1 MITREQAKK
10 NLISIGVAEPTE
22 EQITSYLNQIGSE
35 TQKEKDKAYKYKE
48 KADKADELQSKLYEI
63 EQGNLSEIEAANKN
77 LEKANQRIA
86 ELEKAQMVVN
96 QKKIVTE
103 KFKVTGEQADKIVKE
118 DGTLDYDVL
127 GQIIADKETAAA
139 QAKEQEIANGS
150 INPGGGNP
158 GGGKQD
164 DKPEDVKNA
173 ESIVFGNKQ
182 SEQSVKDYYVLK

>member
-10 NLISIGVAEPTE
+10 NLISIGVADPTE

-35 TQKEKDKAYKYKE
+35 TQKEKDKADKYKE
-48 KADKADELQSKLYEI
+48 KADKADELQSKLDEI

-103 KFKVTGEQADKIVKE
+103 KFKVTGEQADNIVKE

-139 QAKEQEIANGS
+139 QAKEQEIANRS

-158 GGGKQD
+158 GGKD
-164 DKPEDVKNA
+164 EEKTNA
-173 ESIVFGNKQ
+173 EKIVEKLYGGESKQ
-182 SEQSVKDYYVLK
+182 EKSVLSYYVD

>member
-35 TQKEKDKAYKYKE
+35 TQKEKDKADKYKE
-48 KADKADELQSKLYEI
+48 KADKADELQSKLDEI

-96 QKKIVTE
+96 QKKVVTE

-139 QAKEQEIANGS
+139 QAKEQEIANRS

-158 GGGKQD
+158 GGKGEEKT
-164 DKPEDVKNA
+164 NA
-173 ESIVFGNKQ
+173 EKIVEKLYGGESKQ
-182 SEQSVKDYYVLK
+182 EKSVLSYYVD

>member
-10 NLISIGVAEPTE
+10 NLISIGVADPTE
-22 EQITSYLNQIGSE
+22 EQISSYLNQIGSE
-35 TQKEKDKAYKYKE
+35 TQKEKDKADKYKE
-48 KADKADELQSKLYEI
+48 KADKADELQSKLDEI

-103 KFKVTGEQADKIVKE
+103 KFKVTGEQADNIVKE

-158 GGGKQD
+158 GGKGEEKT
-164 DKPEDVKNA
+164 NA
-173 ESIVFGNKQ
+173 EKIVEKLYGGESKQ
-182 SEQSVKDYYVLK
+182 EKSVLSYYVND

>member
-10 NLISIGVAEPTE
+10 NLISIVVADPTE

-35 TQKEKDKAYKYKE
+35 TQKEKDKADKYKE
-48 KADKADELQSKLYEI
+48 KADKADELQSKLDEI

-103 KFKVTGEQADKIVKE
+103 KFKVTGEQADNIVKE

-158 GGGKQD
+158 GGKGEEKT
-164 DKPEDVKNA
+164 NA
-173 ESIVFGNKQ
+173 EKIVEKLYGGESKQ
-182 SEQSVKDYYVLK
+182 EKSVLSYYVD

>member
-35 TQKEKDKAYKYKE
+35 TQKEKDKADKYKE
-48 KADKADELQSKLYEI
+48 KADKADELQSKLDEI

-150 INPGGGNP
+150 INPGGGNT
-158 GGGKQD
+158 GGGKPD
-164 DKPEDVKNA
+164 DKPDDVKNA

>member
-10 NLISIGVAEPTE
+10 NLISIGVADPTE

-35 TQKEKDKAYKYKE
+35 TQKEKDKADKYKE
-48 KADKADELQSKLYEI
+48 KADKADELQSKLDEI

-103 KFKVTGEQADKIVKE
+103 KFKVTGEQADNIVKE

-158 GGGKQD
+158 GGKGEEKT
-164 DKPEDVKNA
+164 NA
-173 ESIVFGNKQ
+173 EKIVEKLYGGESKQ
-182 SEQSVKDYYVLK
+182 EKSVLSYYVD

>member
-10 NLISIGVAEPTE
+10 NLISIGVSEPTE
-22 EQITSYLNQIGSE
+22 EQITFYLNQIGSE
-35 TQKEKDKAYKYKE
+35 TQKEKDKADKYKE
-48 KADKADELQSKLYEI
+48 KADKADELQSKLDEI

-86 ELEKAQMVVN
+86 ELEKAQMIVN

-103 KFKVTGEQADKIVKE
+103 KFKVTGEQADNIVKE
-118 DGTLDYDVL
+118 DGTIDYDVL

>member
-35 TQKEKDKAYKYKE
+35 TQKEKDKADKYKE
-48 KADKADELQSKLYEI
+48 KADKADELQSKLDEI

-96 QKKIVTE
+96 QKKVVTE

-150 INPGGGNP
+150 INPGGGNT
-158 GGGKQD
+158 GGGKPD
-164 DKPEDVKNA
+164 DKPDDVKNA

>member
-10 NLISIGVAEPTE
+10 NLISIGVADPTE

-35 TQKEKDKAYKYKE
+35 TQKEKDKADKYKE
-48 KADKADELQSKLYEI
+48 KAEKADELQSKLDEI

-103 KFKVTGEQADKIVKE
+103 KFKVTGEQADNIVKE

-158 GGGKQD
+158 GGKGEEKT
-164 DKPEDVKNA
+164 NA
-173 ESIVFGNKQ
+173 EKIVEKLYGGESKQ
-182 SEQSVKDYYVLK
+182 EKSVLSYYVD

>member
-10 NLISIGVAEPTE
+10 NLISIGVADPTE

-35 TQKEKDKAYKYKE
+35 TQKEKDKADKYKE
-48 KADKADELQSKLYEI
+48 KADKADELQSKLDEI

-103 KFKVTGEQADKIVKE
+103 KFKVTGEQADNIVKE

-158 GGGKQD
+158 GGEKQD

>member
-35 TQKEKDKAYKYKE
+35 TQKEKDKADKYKE
-48 KADKADELQSKLYEI
+48 KADKADELQSKLDEI

-96 QKKIVTE
+96 QKKVVTE
-103 KFKVTGEQADKIVKE
+103 KFKVTGEQADNIVKE

-158 GGGKQD
+158 GGKGEEKT
-164 DKPEDVKNA
+164 NA
-173 ESIVFGNKQ
+173 EKIVEKLYGGESKQ
-182 SEQSVKDYYVLK
+182 EKSVLSYYVN

>member
-35 TQKEKDKAYKYKE
+35 TQKEKDKADKYKE
-48 KADKADELQSKLYEI
+48 KADKADELQSKLDEI

-96 QKKIVTE
+96 QKKVVTE

-164 DKPEDVKNA
+164 DKPDDVRNA

>member
-35 TQKEKDKAYKYKE
+35 TQKEKDKADKYKE
-48 KADKADELQSKLYEI
+48 KADKADELQSKLDEI

-96 QKKIVTE
+96 QKKVVTE

-150 INPGGGNP
+150 INPGGGNT
-158 GGGKQD
+158 GDGKQD
-164 DKPEDVKNA
+164 DKPDDVKNA